1 MNPVWIVVIAFFVYW
16 MVGFI
21 LFFLTRENETFAA
34 LWATGLVYILL
45 YVICYPIRAMRTYTN
60 QETYFKHNNVSRLQ
74 YFFGKRVHRKYGLS
88 D

>member
-1 MNPVWIVVIAFFVYW
+1 MHSFWIVVLTLTVYW
-16 MVGFI
+16 TIGLIVGI
-21 LFFLTRENETFAA
+21 ITRENETFAA

-74 YFFGKRVHRKYGLS
+74 YFFGKRVHQKWEE
-88 D
+88 